1 MKMVLLSPFL
11 KPSMLLQKVVNLV
24 DTEKQKGL
32 QSFDLQAFVCFDL
45 KICSP

>member
-1 MKMVLLSPFL
+1 MKMVFLSQFL
-11 KPSMLLQKVVNLV
+11 ELSMLLQKVVNLV
-24 DTEKQKGL
+24 DTEKQKSL